1 MAEVSLLRPDALTE
15 AMPRLVEIYAAAF
28 SEPPHVQSDGE
39 PERFRAV
46 LADHRMRDGFL
57 LAAASEDDELHGF
70 AYGYPGGPGEWWHD
84 RVAAAIDPAQ
94 AAHWLAPGYLEVVEL
109 AVAPSHQRRGLG
121 ESLLDT
127 LTASSGASCAVLS
140 TRVDAPALDFYAR
153 RNWQAIGELRFAET
167 GPVYVILARDLRPG
181 G

>member
-46 LADHRMRDGFL
+46 LADHRMRKGFL
-57 LAAASEDDELHGF
+57 LAAACEDDELHGF

-94 AAHWLAPGYLEVVEL
+94 AARWLAPGYLEVVEL
-109 AVAPSHQRRGLG
+109 GVAPNHQRQGLG
-121 ESLLDT
+121 ERLLDA
-127 LTASSGASCAVLS
+127 LTTASGASCAVLS
-140 TRVDAPALDFYAR
+140 TRVDAPALGFYAR
-153 RNWQAIGELRFAET
+153 RHWQPIGELRFAES
-167 GPVYVILARDLRPG
+167 GPVYVILARDLRSG
-181 G
+181 A